1 MKNIIKRLTEKN
13 KEKEELYLVDVYKIN
28 SEFYK
33 QLKEYSELYPMGRK
47 RECLLRQDVEMLK
60 NLEVMSKTR
69 LMKLAVYYKK
79 GIFREAIT
87 DIPITGIK
95 EYVGINPSDGKLMLL
110 PVLYGEEEPLFFTFM
125 DSKEI
130 FDYRLENF
138 RDRVLRPMTDVEK
151 ACYFHDND
159 NKELVK
165 NEIMRQKISAKRDYY
180 SAILDSIDIAENTE
194 DVFYQK
200 RQRIKK
206 IDTKTQQM

>member
-69 LMKLAVYYKK
+69 VMKLAVYYKK

-151 ACYFHDND
+151 VRYYHDND
-159 NKELVK
+159 DKQLLSD
-165 NEIMRQKISAKRDYY
+165 EIKRQKIKAQKDYY
-180 SAILDSIDIAENTE
+180 SALLDSIDIEENTE
-194 DVFYQK
+194 EMHFQK
-200 RQRIKK
+200 RLRIKK
-206 IDTKTQQM
+206 IDTKSQQL

>member
-47 RECLLRQDVEMLK
+47 RECLLGQDVEMLK

-69 LMKLAVYYKK
+69 VMKLAVYYKK
-79 GIFREAIT
+79 GIFREVIT

-95 EYVGINPSDGKLMLL
+95 EYVGTNPSDGKLMLL

-151 ACYFHDND
+151 VRYYHDND
-159 NKELVK
+159 DKDVLSNDIK
-165 NEIMRQKISAKRDYY
+165 RQKISAKRDYY
-180 SAILDSIDIAENTE
+180 SALLDSIDIEENTE
-194 DVFYQK
+194 EMHFQK
-200 RQRIKK
+200 RLRIKK
-206 IDTKTQQM
+206 TDTQTQQL

>member
-69 LMKLAVYYKK
+69 VMKLAVYYKK

-110 PVLYGEEEPLFFTFM
+110 PVLYGEEEPIFFTFM

-138 RDRVLRPMTDVEK
+138 RDRVLRPMTQVER
-151 ACYFHDND
+151 ARYYHDND
-159 NKELVK
+159 DKDVLSNDIK
-165 NEIMRQKISAKRDYY
+165 RQKIKAKKDYY
-180 SAILDSIDIAENTE
+180 SALLDSIDIEENTE
-194 DVFYQK
+194 EMHFQK
-200 RQRIKK
+200 RLRIKK
-206 IDTKTQQM
+206 TDTQTQQL

>member
-69 LMKLAVYYKK
+69 VMKLAVYYKK

-95 EYVGINPSDGKLMLL
+95 EYVGVNPSDGKLMLL
-110 PVLYGEEEPLFFTFM
+110 PVLYGEEETLLTLVVCGQDCIQYHHALPQLYILFQNT
-125 DSKEI
+125 
-130 FDYRLENF
+130 DY
-138 RDRVLRPMTDVEK
+138 
-151 ACYFHDND
+151 
-159 NKELVK
+159 
-165 NEIMRQKISAKRDYY
+165 
-180 SAILDSIDIAENTE
+180 
-194 DVFYQK
+194 
-200 RQRIKK
+200 
-206 IDTKTQQM
+206 